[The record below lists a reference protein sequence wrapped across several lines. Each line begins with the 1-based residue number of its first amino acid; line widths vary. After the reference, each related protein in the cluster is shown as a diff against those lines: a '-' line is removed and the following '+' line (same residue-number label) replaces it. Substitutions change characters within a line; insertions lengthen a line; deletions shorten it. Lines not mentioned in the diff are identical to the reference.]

1 MNESVRNFFALLTGL
16 LVLAYVIWVL
26 GWENIVVS
34 LEQVRLDLFMLAAF
48 FYLVNELFA
57 SSALRA
63 ATGGG
68 VVDVCLAHMRGMLY
82 SNVTPGRVGYYYT
95 AFSIAKKTDKSASEN
110 VGFVTLLQGVN
121 FSLKVFLCVA
131 AVLYF
136 SCILS
141 LTDYGGLFILVVSA
155 PFFVVVA
162 VLLVLYSNVVNVL
175 VEGVPFLRNYLHNVV
190 LMQEASR
197 QVDKITLGWMV
208 FYAIVSWV
216 AMSVQ
221 WFFIAHSLGADIGF
235 VSVLLLQPLLTT
247 VMFIPFSPAGLGFTE
262 GGGAILFSLL
272 GLGEASGVTFILLV
286 RFNSILVDSF
296 GFIGRFILDK

>member
-162 VLLVLYSNVVNVL
+162 VFSTIALHIPNYILCRNLLDYLSMNFYRL
-175 VEGVPFLRNYLHNVV
+175 GYFLAISPIVIKNYQDYG
-190 LMQEASR
+190 M
-197 QVDKITLGWMV
+197 
-208 FYAIVSWV
+208 
-216 AMSVQ
+216 
-221 WFFIAHSLGADIGF
+221 
-235 VSVLLLQPLLTT
+235 PLLSNSCLY
-247 VMFIPFSPAGLGFTE
+247 FSMQW
-262 GGGAILFSLL
+262 I
-272 GLGEASGVTFILLV
+272 
-286 RFNSILVDSF
+286 
-296 GFIGRFILDK
+296 